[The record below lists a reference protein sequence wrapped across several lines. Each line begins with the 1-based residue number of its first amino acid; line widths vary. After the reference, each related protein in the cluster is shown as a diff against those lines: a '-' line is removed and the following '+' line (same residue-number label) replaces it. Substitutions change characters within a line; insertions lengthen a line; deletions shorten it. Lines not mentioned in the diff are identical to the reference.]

1 MKEKMPELTASE
13 INKKVANATMI
24 TEIVNSDQVAMKEQP
39 LSLLIDN
46 SAIKILKTHDAEN
59 LNIQDK
65 QE

>member
-24 TEIVNSDQVAMKEQP
+24 TKIVNSDQVALKEQP
-39 LSLLIDN
+39 LSLLTDN
-46 SAIKILKTHDAEN
+46 SAVKILKTPDAVN